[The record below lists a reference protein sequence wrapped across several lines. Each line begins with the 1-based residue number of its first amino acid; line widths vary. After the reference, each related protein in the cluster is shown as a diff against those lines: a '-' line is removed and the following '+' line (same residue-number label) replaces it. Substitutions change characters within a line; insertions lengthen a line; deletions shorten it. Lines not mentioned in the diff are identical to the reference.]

1 MYQKDYV
8 LRMIEMIRELI
19 MGILGL
25 IKKGD
30 LDIAGEKIDNLY
42 YDFLKEDSAFFTSIP
57 AGELTEKLL
66 QEHNYTHG
74 HLEILAWLFD
84 AEAELELARGNR
96 KMSLEFSRKSLILF
110 EFIENE
116 QKSYSFDR
124 EGKLKMIRNRI
135 KSLKEDGRPKI
146 DERSEEIPRSGT
158 EDGS

>member
-30 LDIAGEKIDNLY
+30 LEIAGEKIDNLY
-42 YDFLKEDSAFFTSIP
+42 YDFLKEDAAFFTSIP
-57 AGELTEKLL
+57 AEELTRKLL

-96 KMSLEFSRKSLILF
+96 KMSFEFSQKSLILF

-116 QKSYSFDR
+116 QKSYSLDKN
-124 EGKLKMIRNRI
+124 EKITAIKNRI
-135 KSLKEDGRPKI
+135 KLLEQGDK
-146 DERSEEIPRSGT
+146 
-158 EDGS
+158 